1 MANKITKAQMF
12 TMIKALDEVQANPDM
27 VAFIDHE
34 LELLSKKA
42 GSKKPTKTQE
52 ENVKLKG
59 IILEVLTDVGATVSE
74 IQTKSDVLG
83 ELSNQKVS
91 ALLKQMYDDG
101 QVVKIVEKKKSYFS
115 LPLADQSKLYVWGN
129 HRNCPTLKE
138 VIN

>member
-52 ENVKLKG
+52 ENVKLKD
-59 IILEVLTDVGATVSE
+59 IILEVLTDVGATVTE
-74 IQTKSDVLG
+74 IQNRDERLKEFEG
-83 ELSNQKVS
+83 KIISNQKVS
-91 ALLKQMYDDG
+91 ALLKQMCDDG
-101 QVVKIVEKKKSYFS
+101 QVVKTVEKKKSYFS
-115 LPLADQSKLYVWGN
+115 LPLTD
-129 HRNCPTLKE
+129 
-138 VIN
+138 